1 MASGSQLLFNHV
13 IEAQIN
19 SDILH
24 KLARKLSYTLPISW
38 HMVRIELQ
46 KALISICYNILIEL
60 QVDNNGKVSR
70 LLEKLHLYHLYF
82 DTF

>member
-24 KLARKLSYTLPISW
+24 KLARKLSYTLPIS
-38 HMVRIELQ
+38 
-46 KALISICYNILIEL
+46 
-60 QVDNNGKVSR
+60 
-70 LLEKLHLYHLYF
+70 
-82 DTF
+82 